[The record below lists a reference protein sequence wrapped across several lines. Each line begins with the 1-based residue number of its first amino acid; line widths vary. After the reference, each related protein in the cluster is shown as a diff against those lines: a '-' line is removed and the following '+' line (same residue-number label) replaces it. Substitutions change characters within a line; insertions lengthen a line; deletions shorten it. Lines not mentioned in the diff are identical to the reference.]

1 MQLNFDNFDALEK
14 RVIASLEATLA
25 CAIDSDSY
33 LNERDKSPF
42 DNNWCDAFELIEQSK
57 IKLSSKEKKLLKD
70 RVAVLRETIFKLT
83 IRISHDSE
91 LAGYI
96 SDDFGLIFDALALN
110 LDDPWIQALLDEY
123 LAGRL
128 PKGSLSS
135 N

>member
-1 MQLNFDNFDALEK
+1 MQLNFDNFDDIEK
-14 RVIASLEATLA
+14 RVIASLEATLT
-25 CAIDSDSY
+25 CTLDSNSY
-33 LNERDKSPF
+33 LDERDRAPF
-42 DNNWCDAFELIEQSK
+42 DENWCNAFELIEKSK

-110 LDDPWIQALLDEY
+110 LGDPWVQALLNEY
-123 LAGRL
+123 LSGRL